1 MDNVAEVRIVTHL
14 DDNLD
19 IFSFRLG
26 DIKIGKRTIV
36 QYMLSRVIPVATES
50 MREP

>member
-1 MDNVAEVRIVTHL
+1 MAMHDLPPGFRIAPGMPVT
-14 DDNLD
+14 
-19 IFSFRLG
+19 G